1 MTLSVGKI
9 LGINTG
15 YRTGAISKPEFA
27 LADNFI
33 QQSVSSNQTYN
44 LNHPAQANSTPYG
57 ESPRANHLDLL
68 A

>member
-15 YRTGAISKPEFA
+15 YRTGAISNV